1 MSGENFKC
9 TCCNYFS
16 NKKYNLYRHMV
27 AKHVNSNVGIIDNE
41 FNNANIDIINAN
53 NQNKVANNNINYA
66 NSEIDFANNNKYINE
81 NKCYKCSKILSSKHY
96 LNKHLLI
103 CKGVLS
109 ALICPICN
117 KIFAHRNSK
126 LVHLKSCKEKQLAL
140 VLHSKEEDKQNEL
153 LAINNNDIVINENQ
167 LQLQPQQVTNNI
179 VSGDMINNNINNI
192 TYNINLVSYN
202 KEDEKIEFDSSHLKL
217 NELEHKIRT
226 RDPDSSFKLF
236 CDKLFENKNNQMII
250 KSNLRNK
257 YSNIHLGMNIWEKI
271 LDNYI
276 YPIIMS
282 HIAEQMIIF
291 FNTNN
296 KKSKQLDD
304 YLQIMA
310 SLGYS
315 NCNTSSYKNKYKKNI
330 EQLKLLF
337 NTFN

>member
-1 MSGENFKC
+1 MSGENYKC
-9 TCCNYFS
+9 TYCEYFS

-27 AKHVNSNVGIIDNE
+27 AKHINNNVGISS
-41 FNNANIDIINAN
+41 NISKNPNI
-53 NQNKVANNNINYA
+53 QNKNSNIEDKIPNIKDKNTNIKDRNTNNDNNIC
-66 NSEIDFANNNKYINE
+66 
-81 NKCYKCSKILSSKHY
+81 NKCGKTSSSKSY
-96 LNKHLLI
+96 LNKHLII
-103 CKGVLS
+103 CKGVSNPLECH
-109 ALICPICN
+109 ICH
-117 KIFAHRNSK
+117 KIFSHYNSK
-126 LVHLKSCKEKQLAL
+126 SFHLKKCKEKQLAL
-140 VLHSKEEDKQNEL
+140 VIVPQEEKTQLEL
-153 LAINNNDIVINENQ
+153 TSISSNNNIVVNENQ
-167 LQLQPQQVTNNI
+167 LQIQQHPQQITNNNI
-179 VSGDMINNNINNI
+179 ISGDMINNNINNI

-202 KEDEKIEFDSSHLKL
+202 KEDEKIQFDNSHLKL

-282 HIAEQMIIF
+282 HIAEQMIVF

-296 KKSKQLDD
+296 KKTKQLDD

-310 SLGYS
+310 SQGYS

>member
-1 MSGENFKC
+1 
-9 TCCNYFS
+9 
-16 NKKYNLYRHMV
+16 MV
-27 AKHVNSNVGIIDNE
+27 AKHLNNNVGIFNTDINNSNIFVKNTNNE
-41 FNNANIDIINAN
+41 IKNTNIEVKNTNIEVNYSNID
-53 NQNKVANNNINYA
+53 
-66 NSEIDFANNNKYINE
+66 
-81 NKCYKCSKILSSKHY
+81 NKCYKCNKILSSKNY

-103 CKGVLS
+103 CKGISNPLECY
-109 ALICPICN
+109 ICH
-117 KIFAHRNSK
+117 KIFAHYNSK
-126 LVHLKSCKEKQLAL
+126 SIHLKSCKKKQLAL
-140 VLHSKEEDKQNEL
+140 IIIPKQENEL
-153 LAINNNDIVINENQ
+153 LQIQNNNDIIVNENQ
-167 LQLQPQQVTNNI
+167 LQVKSQQITNNI
-179 VSGDMINNNINNI
+179 ISGDMINNNINNI
-192 TYNINLVSYN
+192 TYNINLVAYN
-202 KEDEKIEFDSSHLKL
+202 KEDEKIEFDISHLKL

-282 HIAEQMIIF
+282 HIAEEMIVF
-291 FNTNN
+291 FNTGSI
-296 KKSKQLDD
+296 KKIKQLDD

-310 SLGYS
+310 SQGYS
-315 NCNTSSYKNKYKKNI
+315 NSNTNNYKNKYKKNI

>member
-1 MSGENFKC
+1 
-9 TCCNYFS
+9 
-16 NKKYNLYRHMV
+16 MV
-27 AKHVNSNVGIIDNE
+27 AKHINNNVDILTSSDLNVNNSDLVVNNSNLV
-41 FNNANIDIINAN
+41 
-53 NQNKVANNNINYA
+53 V
-66 NSEIDFANNNKYINE
+66 NNKDLVVNNKDSVVNND
-81 NKCYKCSKILSSKHY
+81 NKCFKCSKILSSKKC
-96 LNKHLLI
+96 LNKHLII
-103 CKGVLS
+103 CKGVSNPLECH
-109 ALICPICN
+109 ICH
-117 KIFAHRNSK
+117 KIFSHRASK
-126 LVHLKSCKEKQLAL
+126 SFHLKKCKEKQLAL
-140 VLHSKEEDKQNEL
+140 VIVAQEENTQLEL
-153 LAINNNDIVINENQ
+153 TSISSN
-167 LQLQPQQVTNNI
+167 NNI
-179 VSGDMINNNINNI
+179 VVNQNDLQIQQHPQQITNNNIISGDMINNNINNI

-202 KEDEKIEFDSSHLKL
+202 KEDEKIQFDNSHLKL

-282 HIAEQMIIF
+282 HIAEQMIVF

-296 KKSKQLDD
+296 KKTKQLDD

-310 SLGYS
+310 SQGYS